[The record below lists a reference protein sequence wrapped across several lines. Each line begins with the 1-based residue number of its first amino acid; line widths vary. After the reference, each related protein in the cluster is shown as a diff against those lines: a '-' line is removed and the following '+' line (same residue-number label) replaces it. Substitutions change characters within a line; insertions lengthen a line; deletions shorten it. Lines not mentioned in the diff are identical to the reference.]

1 MPHVAILGG
10 TGFIGSHLVC
20 ALTRRGYRTRVF
32 TRRRE
37 RNRHLLVIP
46 ECELIEL
53 DARSGE
59 ALRAGL
65 EGCDAAVNLVGI
77 LHSRGSSFHD
87 AHIALPSMLVQAC
100 REQGV
105 ARLLHMCALRANAA
119 GPSEYLAT
127 KAEGEACVLRGAGD
141 AVAATSLRPS
151 VVFGPG
157 DSFFNR
163 FATLLAMSPGV
174 IPLACPEAK
183 FAPVYVGD
191 AVEAFVRCLEDDAT
205 AGRRYELAGP
215 KVYTLR
221 ELVQYTAEV
230 LELRRWVL
238 GLNDGLSRLQ
248 AAVLGMLPT
257 PPMTFDNY
265 LSLQVDSVLTGEN
278 GLDALGI
285 PPTEIERV
293 VPTYLGPRNRA
304 GRYRGFR
311 TTAGRS

>member
-1 MPHVAILGG
+1 M
-10 TGFIGSHLVC
+10 C
-20 ALTRRGYRTRVF
+20 ALTRRGYRTRVL

-37 RNRHLLVIP
+37 RSRHLLVIP
-46 ECELIEL
+46 ECELLEL
-53 DARSGE
+53 DVHSEE

-65 EGCDAAVNLVGI
+65 AGCDAAVNLVGI
-77 LHSRGSSFHD
+77 LHPRGASFHD
-87 AHIALPSMLVQAC
+87 AHIALPSMLVHAC

-127 KAEGEACVLRGAGD
+127 KAEGEARVLREAGD
-141 AVAATSLRPS
+141 AVAVTSLRPS

-174 IPLACPEAK
+174 IPLACPESK

-191 AVEAFVRCLEDDAT
+191 VMEAFVRCLEEDAT
-205 AGRRYELAGP
+205 AGRRHELAGP

-221 ELVQYTAEV
+221 ELVEYTAEV
-230 LELRRWVL
+230 LGLRRWVL
-238 GLNDGLSRLQ
+238 GLSDGLSRLQ
-248 AAVLGMLPT
+248 AAVLGALPT
-257 PPMTFDNY
+257 PPLTIDNY

-285 PPTEIERV
+285 PPTEIESV